1 VAGNIAPTRSVL
13 VVDDDAMAR
22 SWVEL
27 ALEETEFRI
36 AGSAE
41 TAAAAEA
48 LAERRRPD
56 LLLVDYRLPDRT
68 GVELTRALRT
78 SGMTTPVVLMT
89 ANAERGFNELAREA
103 GAQGTVLKTGHR
115 DELLEALRAV
125 ADGATVFD
133 GRYPKRERGQAALS
147 PREREVLRLI
157 AAGATNPEIAETL
170 NVTNETVKTLVGRTL
185 AKLGARRR
193 AEAVS
198 AAHEL
203 GLL

>member
-1 VAGNIAPTRSVL
+1 MPPSRSLL

-27 ALEETEFRI
+27 ALEESEFRI
-36 AGSAE
+36 AGTAD
-41 TAAAAEA
+41 TAAAGEA
-48 LAERRRPD
+48 LAKRRRTD
-56 LLLVDYRLPDRT
+56 LLLIDYRLPDRT

-78 SGMTTPVVLMT
+78 LGVTAPVVLMS

-103 GAQGTVLKTGHR
+103 GAQGAVLKTDRR

-125 ADGATVFD
+125 ADGTTWFD
-133 GRYPKRERGQAALS
+133 GRYPKRERGQTALS

-157 AAGATNPEIAETL
+157 ATGATNPEIAETL
-170 NVTNETVKTLVGRTL
+170 KVTNETVKTLVGRTL

-198 AAHEL
+198 AAHDL